1 MSHLSATKLDEFRRR
16 VAAEAARIM
25 AEDGVH
31 EYHIAKQRAADRLR
45 ITDRRCLPDNESVEA
60 ALAQHQRLFFG
71 HRQPEALIR
80 LRRIAVEAMRFLD
93 AFEPRIVGPVLSGT
107 ADEGSKI
114 YLHLFPDHPEAVL
127 HFLMDHQVPFEENE
141 RRVRYPRGREELYP
155 MLSLY
160 ADETPIEL
168 TLFPPEAIRQAPL
181 SPIDKKPQKRA
192 RLQQLQALL
201 DEAG

>member
-1 MSHLSATKLDEFRRR
+1 MRHLSAAKIDEFRRR

-31 EYHIAKQRAADRLR
+31 EFHVAKRRAAERLR
-45 ITDRRCLPDNESVEA
+45 IDDRRCLPDNEAVEE
-60 ALAQHQRLFFG
+60 ALAQHQRLFRG
-71 HRQPEALIR
+71 HRQPEALAR
-80 LRRIAVEAMRFLD
+80 LRRVAAAAMRFLEP
-93 AFEPRIVGPVLSGT
+93 FEPRLVGPVLAGT
-107 ADEGSKI
+107 ADEGSTV

-127 HFLMDHQVPFEENE
+127 HFLMDRQIPFEENE
-141 RRVRYPRGREELYP
+141 RRVRYPGGRDELYP

-160 ADETPIEL
+160 ADDTPLEL

-201 DEAG
+201 DE